1 MKLFL
6 ASFLFLI
13 SIVYSQEFTVKTVP
27 NPKTLEN
34 SFLSDPN
41 SILDK
46 QTYSQINSILV
57 QLEAKTSNEFAV
69 VILPSIGN
77 ETPKVFANE
86 LFNFWGVGKKE
97 KNNGL
102 LLLLVLDQ
110 RRYEFETGY
119 GLEGDLPDAYLKR
132 VGSEFIVPNMKEKN
146 PNQAILSAVEEISNK
161 LNKLETKLDKIID
174 AEKNLEIYSKEREEN
189 KNFHSYSWEMIAIY
203 ILYSIFSYI
212 FLQVKGVRGNKYSG
226 ILTYNSFVNWR
237 FAFTGYSLFILHFI
251 YLGFIGA
258 DLLSPIL
265 KSIFIYF
272 GLISFFSEIDYL
284 NILNKRKYS
293 DPYDH
298 YKSLDKFL
306 EDWEFIIPCFLF
318 FTPMLTLLAYIL
330 IKKRKLRLAPRISK
344 KSNLPM
350 TRLSED
356 KEDFFLKE
364 GQKLEETIG
373 SVDYDVWFCEQ
384 SKEIKIYAY
393 ESFFTSYSKCPSCSY
408 KTRYVESDEVIDSP
422 TCTSSGKGIRHYACK
437 NCSHKNSESYTI
449 PQRDCSKS
457 SGSSSSG
464 SYSSSSSSS
473 FGGGS
478 SGGGGAGGSW

>member
-1 MKLFL
+1 MKEFVLSILLF
-6 ASFLFLI
+6 SNLI
-13 SIVYSQEFTVKTVP
+13 YSQEFTIKEVP

-34 SFLSDPN
+34 GFISDPT

-46 QTYSQINSILV
+46 TTYSQVNSILSL
-57 QLEAKTSNEFAV
+57 LESKTSAEFAI

-86 LFNFWGVGKKE
+86 LFNYWGVGKKG

-132 VGSEFIVPNMKEKN
+132 VGSELIVPNMKAN
-146 PNQAILSAVEEISNK
+146 DTNQAILSTAEEISNK
-161 LNKLETKLDKIID
+161 INKIETKVEKVI
-174 AEKNLEIYSKEREEN
+174 ASEKNLELYFKEREEN
-189 KNFHSYSWEMIAIY
+189 KNFHSYSWQIIVIY
-203 ILYSIFSYI
+203 ILYSILSYI
-212 FLQVKGVRGNKYSG
+212 FLQVKGIRGKKYNG
-226 ILTYNSFVNWR
+226 LLTYNSFVNWR
-237 FAFTGYSLFILHFI
+237 FAFTGYSLFIIHFI
-251 YLGFIGA
+251 YLALISA
-258 DLLSPIL
+258 DLFVPIL

-284 NILNKRKYS
+284 SILNKKTYA

-318 FTPMLTLLAYIL
+318 FIPMVIILIYIL
-330 IKKRKLRLAPRISK
+330 LKKRNLRVAPRISK

-350 TRLSED
+350 IRLSED

-364 GQKLEETIG
+364 GQKLEESIG
-373 SVDYDVWFCEQ
+373 SVDYDVWYCEQ

-393 ESFFTSYSKCPSCSY
+393 ESFFTSYSKCSGCSY
-408 KTRYVESDEVIDSP
+408 KTKFVESDEVIESP
-422 TCTSSGKGIRHYACK
+422 TCSSSGKGLRHYACK
-437 NCSHKNSESYTI
+437 NCSHKSTESYTI

-457 SGSSSSG
+457 SSSGSSYGSSSSSG
-464 SYSSSSSSS
+464 S